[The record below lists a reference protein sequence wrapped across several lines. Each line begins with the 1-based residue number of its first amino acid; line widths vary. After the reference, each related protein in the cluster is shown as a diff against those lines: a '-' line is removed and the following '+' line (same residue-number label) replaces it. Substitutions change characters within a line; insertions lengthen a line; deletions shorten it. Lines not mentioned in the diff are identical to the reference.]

1 MNQTFPDQIFVS
13 QEQQGTEDEWLQ
25 VNKTV
30 DETAIIGEKKRIGRY
45 VLHEVL
51 TVETKV
57 IASTRSLPASGK
69 RR

>member
-1 MNQTFPDQIFVS
+1 MNKTFPDQIFVS
-13 QEQQGTEDEWLQ
+13 QELKGTDEEWLQ
-25 VNKTV
+25 VNKTA
-30 DETAIIGEKKRIGRY
+30 DETASIGEKKRVGRY

-57 IASTRSLPASGK
+57 IASTHSLPESGK

>member
-1 MNQTFPDQIFVS
+1 MNKIFPDQIFVS
-13 QEQQGTEDEWLQ
+13 QEEKGTPDEWLQ
-25 VNKTV
+25 VNKTA
-30 DETAIIGEKKRIGRY
+30 DETASIGEKKRVGRY

-57 IASTRSLPASGK
+57 IASTHSLPASGK